1 MSKNFLVSRIVCA
14 SRSLAACSPARGM
27 VGAVIAASVIGTQA
41 LAQSTGSAPAPS
53 PTDESLTWHGITMY
67 GIVDIGLQYDTHAAP
82 ISDYYPAGS
91 GDIVQK
97 NSNNSVFGVTPSNL
111 TQSRIG
117 LLGKESLNLQDWSAV
132 FRLETFFNPQ
142 SGEISDALK
151 SLVQNNGKA
160 LSAQNTNVDSSIAGQ
175 AFEQSFAGVSSP
187 KYGTITLG
195 RQNTILADAISK
207 YDPESASQAFSLIGL
222 SGTAAGGGDTQDRRL
237 DSSLKYVGRF
247 ADLVDLGL
255 LYKFQNSSA
264 QSYATGGSGAAFSAF
279 MVSIGATFAGASVD
293 ALYVKIK
300 DAVAA
305 SALNATQ
312 VAGLSA
318 LGYSSSNSLAGTVS
332 DNATFSLMGLY
343 STAPLTYYA
352 GYEHIT
358 YENPSIALSPGFND
372 IGGYVLAYVN
382 NSAYEK
388 HDKVLQV
395 YWAGVKY
402 AIAENW
408 TATAAYYD
416 YRQSSFATGALAG
429 CASTV
434 SSACSGNL
442 EAASIATEYHFTKR
456 FEGYAGAMWSNVS
469 HGSANGYLKT
479 TNINPTIGVKFT
491 F

>member
-1 MSKNFLVSRIVCA
+1 MRKDLWLMPLSARLRVFVTF
-14 SRSLAACSPARGM
+14 LAASL
-27 VGAVIAASVIGTQA
+27 IGP
-41 LAQSTGSAPAPS
+41 LAFSQSTNSAQA
-53 PTDESLTWHGITMY
+53 DESLTWRGITLY

-91 GDIVQK
+91 GDVVQK
-97 NSNNSVFGVTPSNL
+97 NSNNSVLGVTPSNL

-117 LLGKESLNLQDWSAV
+117 LLGKENLYLGDWSAI

-175 AFEQSFAGVSSP
+175 LFEQSFAGVSSP
-187 KYGTITLG
+187 KYGTVTFG
-195 RQNTILADAISK
+195 RQNTLLADAVLK

-247 ADLVDLGL
+247 ADSVHLGL
-255 LYKFQNSSA
+255 QYKFQNASA
-264 QSYATGGSGAAFSAF
+264 QSYANGGGGEAYSAF
-279 MVSIGATFAGASVD
+279 MVSIGAELAGASVD

-300 DAVAA
+300 DAIAA

-312 VAGLSA
+312 FAGLA
-318 LGYSSSNSLAGTVS
+318 TLGYSSSDSLVGTAS
-332 DNATFSLMGLY
+332 DNATLSLMGLY
-343 STAPLTYYA
+343 AAGPLTYYA

-358 YENPSIALSPGFND
+358 FENPSIDLAPGFND

-382 NSAYEK
+382 NTTYEK

-395 YWAGVKY
+395 YWAGAKY
-402 AIAENW
+402 AIGGNW
-408 TATAAYYD
+408 TLTAAYYD
-416 YRQSSFATGALAG
+416 YHQSSFASGALAG
-429 CASTV
+429 CSSTI

-442 EAASIATEYHFTKR
+442 AAASIASEYRFTKR
-456 FEGYAGAMWSNVS
+456 FNGYAGAMWSNVS
-469 HGSANGYLKT
+469 HGSANGFLET
-479 TNINPTIGVKFT
+479 TNINPTIGVRFT